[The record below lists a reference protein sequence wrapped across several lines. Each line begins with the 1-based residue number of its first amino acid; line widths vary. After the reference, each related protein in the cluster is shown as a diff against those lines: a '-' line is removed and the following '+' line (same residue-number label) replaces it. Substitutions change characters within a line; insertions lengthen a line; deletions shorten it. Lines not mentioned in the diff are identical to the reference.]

1 MSQTIVEQLDPIFKP
16 KSIALIGASNNPTKW
31 GGMVLARMRSSDFRG
46 RIYPVNPREAEILGV
61 KAYPD
66 VLEIPEEVDLAVFTI
81 PATHMPK
88 AMESCVKKGIR
99 GGLVISADFAETGE
113 RGRALEEGTV
123 KIARAGGLRFIGPN
137 GNGMWTS
144 AVRLNASPLPDP
156 LPGGLAFISQ
166 SGMFGGAAIMSA
178 RAKGFG
184 LSKFVSIGNQADL
197 TAADYLEYLGQDEDT
212 RVIALYMEGFK
223 DGRRFLT
230 VAREV
235 SRRKP
240 ILILKGG
247 TSKLGA
253 RATLTHTASIA
264 GENQIFE
271 AMCRQAGLIR
281 VSQVEHLFVMA
292 EALLSAPLPE
302 GRRIAVVGNGG
313 EGVTTVD
320 NLAALGL
327 DAPEFRE
334 EDQLALKEILPPHA
348 PVPRNPVDFAGAPVE
363 TPEEVRVIEKL
374 ASLEYIDGIIT
385 SVPHDRIFNTSSLA
399 EQKKAVITA
408 ADAFCGIPEK
418 YGKPIIANT
427 MMPSETV
434 ADLLRSARIPMYA
447 TRRDCAL
454 AMLALVEYARIKNR
468 PDRTILSQGQRSRV
482 ASPPHLRH

>member
-1 MSQTIVEQLDPIFKP
+1 MEEQLDPIFRP
-16 KSIALIGASNNPTKW
+16 KSIALIGASNNPAKW
-31 GGMVLARMRSSDFRG
+31 GGMVLNRILSSDFRG
-46 RIYPVNPREAEILGV
+46 PVYPVNPRETEIFGV
-61 KAYPD
+61 RAYAD
-66 VLEIPEEVDLAVFTI
+66 VLEIPKTVDLAVFTI
-81 PATHMPK
+81 PATHMPE

-99 GGLVISADFAETGE
+99 GGLIISADFAETGE
-113 RGRALEEGTV
+113 KGLALQNETV

-166 SGMFGGAAIMSA
+166 SGMFGGAAIMA
-178 RAKGFG
+178 TRTKGFG

-223 DGRRFLT
+223 DGRRFLS

-235 SRRKP
+235 SRQKP

-264 GENQIFE
+264 GESQIFE

-281 VSQVEHLFVMA
+281 ATQLEQLFVLA
-292 EALLSAPLPE
+292 EALLCQPLPK
-302 GRRIAVVGNGG
+302 GPRIAVVGNGG

-327 DAPEFRE
+327 DAPEFRD
-334 EDQLALKEILPPHA
+334 EDKLALKELLPPHA
-348 PVPRNPVDFAGAPVE
+348 PVPRNPVDFAGAAVE
-363 TPEEVRVIEKL
+363 THEEVRVIDKL

-385 SVPHDRIFNTSSLA
+385 GVPHDRMFNASSLA
-399 EQKKAVITA
+399 EHKKSVITA
-408 ADAFCGIPEK
+408 VDAFCGIPEK
-418 YGKPIIANT
+418 YGKPIITST
-427 MMPSETV
+427 MMPSETTTE
-434 ADLLRSARIPMYA
+434 LLRSARIPMYS
-447 TRRDCAL
+447 TRRDCAI

-468 PDRTILSQGQRSRV
+468 P
-482 ASPPHLRH
+482 